1 MLKLNNITK
10 IFKNNSYKIFA
21 LNNISYSFEDSKFY
35 SISGPSGSGKSTL
48 LNILS
53 LLSEQTEGNYYIDN
67 KNTSK
72 MTDNIKSKY
81 RNSYFG
87 FVVQDFDLLE
97 SETVLFNIE
106 LPAIIGKKKKD
117 IIKKKENNILK
128 YLGIFDEK
136 NKKVSNLSG
145 GQKQRVAIARALI
158 NSPKV
163 ILADEP
169 TGALDHENGL
179 NVINI
184 LKELSHNHNITVI
197 MVTHNIEFANLADVR
212 LVLEDGRLK
221 EL

>member
-117 IIKKKENNILK
+117 SIKKKENNILK

-197 MVTHNIEFANLADVR
+197 MVTHNIEFAELADVR